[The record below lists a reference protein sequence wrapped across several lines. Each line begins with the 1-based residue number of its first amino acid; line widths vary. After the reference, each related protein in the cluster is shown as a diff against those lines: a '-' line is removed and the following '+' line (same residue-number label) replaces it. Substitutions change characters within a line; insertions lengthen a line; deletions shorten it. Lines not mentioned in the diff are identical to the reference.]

1 MNFRKTMRMRII
13 IVEITLDEDDNF
25 SSIEIRMREIVL
37 RSMAMMTGRI
47 GKNMGCGSTFVQILL
62 LEYSFI
68 LK

>member
-1 MNFRKTMRMRII
+1 MRMRII
-13 IVEITLDEDDNF
+13 IVEITLNEDDNF
-25 SSIEIRMREIVL
+25 SSIEIRMRVL

-62 LEYSFI
+62 LEFSLI